1 MKARL
6 IGATAMAVCATAV
19 SASFADSPKK
29 TAEADLRLAA
39 AEPPRGRFEDER
51 YLLSPAHAAWVSLTP
66 SEGPTLLRGRSDEA
80 ASMVWLGTLDR
91 PTGLI
96 DEVLFRGDLAWR
108 LPAVNASR
116 RAARGV
122 GLADWSGLAITSTV
136 GE

>member
-6 IGATAMAVCATAV
+6 IGAVALAVCAPAV

-29 TAEADLRLAA
+29 SLQAEPRLAS
-39 AEPPRGRFEDER
+39 EELPRGRFKDER
-51 YLLSPAHAAWVSLTP
+51 YLLSPSSKAGSPFSTSSEAVWL
-66 SEGPTLLRGRSDEA
+66 EGPV
-80 ASMVWLGTLDR
+80 ASPVAPGVVEP

-96 DEVLFRGDLAWR
+96 DEILYQEDAAWC
-108 LPAVNASR
+108 LPAVRVSR
-116 RAARGV
+116 FPSRGA